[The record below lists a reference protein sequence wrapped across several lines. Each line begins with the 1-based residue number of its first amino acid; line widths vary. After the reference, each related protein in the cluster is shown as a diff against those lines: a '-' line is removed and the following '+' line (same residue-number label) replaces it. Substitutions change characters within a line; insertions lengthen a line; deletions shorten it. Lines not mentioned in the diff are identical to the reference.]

1 MVACNNWFIAYIIY
15 SKRRRG
21 REMCRLGSLFRSI
34 FTPFVFRGRMAC
46 FFFKYP
52 AEILRGG
59 ESATICDFRYA
70 EFSFFEIFRSLSDTN
85 LLYQVDRRNA
95 GKRFYFPVKD
105 RPTDVLRVGEVFY
118 FEVAVLDIVFDFLYR
133 LAHECIVET
142 GQ

>member
-1 MVACNNWFIAYIIY
+1 MSI
-15 SKRRRG
+15 
-21 REMCRLGSLFRSI
+21 GSLFRSI
-34 FTPFVFRGRMAC
+34 FSAFVLRRRMGGVFLNFA
-46 FFFKYP
+46 

-105 RPTDVLRVGEVFY
+105 RPTDVLRIGEVFY
-118 FEVAVLDIVFDFLYR
+118 FEVAVLDIVFVFLYR
-133 LAHECIVET
+133 LAHECVVET